1 MPLRGL
7 RVLVVEHDQ
16 DACFR
21 LQSYV
26 DAWQLRP
33 NTVPTLALAREALI
47 ERIDAADGYG
57 LVIFGP
63 SISLNDV
70 ACFIDD
76 LNASSA
82 LVGTLSVVIHD
93 ASSPEGALAAGANA
107 SLPLPA
113 SPSARRASREARRR
127 RLREIFDADAARAA
141 AMIDDAHHLL
151 RANAREIEAPIERR
165 ETDTVLRIAERMRS
179 IAAEIGSI
187 DLVDVAAAIERH
199 TRASDWIFVALM
211 QRFIA
216 RAIEQEIIE
225 SARRP

>member
-7 RVLVVEHDQ
+7 RVLVVEDDQ
-16 DACFR
+16 DACLR

-33 NTVPTLALAREALI
+33 YSVATLALAREQLI
-47 ERIDAADGYG
+47 VNIDAADGYA

-63 SISLNDV
+63 SISVADV

-76 LNASSA
+76 VNASNA
-82 LVGTLSVVIHD
+82 LAGTLSVVIHE
-93 ASSPEGALAAGANA
+93 ASSPSSALAAGANA

-113 SPSARRASREARRR
+113 SPSARQASREARRR
-127 RLREIFDADAARAA
+127 RLREIFGADAARAA
-141 AMIDDAHHLL
+141 AMVDDAHHLL
-151 RANAREIEAPIERR
+151 RANAREMDASIERR
-165 ETDTVLRIAERMRS
+165 ETDAVLRIAERMRS

-199 TRASDWIFVALM
+199 THSGDWIFVALM

-216 RAIEQEIIE
+216 RAVEQEIIE

>member
-16 DACFR
+16 DACLR

-33 NTVPTLALAREALI
+33 NTVPTLTLARETLI
-47 ERIDAADGYG
+47 ESIDVADGYA

-76 LNASSA
+76 VNASSA

-93 ASSPEGALAAGANA
+93 ASSPSSALAAGANA

-113 SPSARRASREARRR
+113 SPSTRRASREARRR
-127 RLREIFDADAARAA
+127 RLREIFGADAARAA
-141 AMIDDAHHLL
+141 AMVDDAHHLL
-151 RANAREIEAPIERR
+151 RANANEIDASIERR
-165 ETDTVLRIAERMRS
+165 DTDAVLRIAERMRS

-187 DLVDVAAAIERH
+187 DLVDVAAAVEHH
-199 TRASDWIFVALM
+199 TRSGDWIFAALM

-216 RAIEQEIIE
+216 RAVEQEIIE